1 MAYEEHL
8 KDSPGEVG
16 CAVITVSDTRD
27 EQTDKSGQLIKSLLE
42 EDGHKVVSYRI
53 VKDSP
58 LQIKGELAIL
68 VENSAC
74 QAIILNGGTGIA
86 PRDTTYDTLDK
97 LLEKRLDGFGEI
109 FRYLSFQE
117 IGSGAIMSRAVA
129 GTYRSRIVI
138 SVPGSTGAVRLA
150 MEKLILP
157 ELGHMVGTVSP
168 RR

>member
-1 MAYEEHL
+1 MAYKEHL
-8 KDSPGEVG
+8 KDSPRAVG
-16 CAVITVSDTRD
+16 CAIITVSDTRD
-27 EQTDKSGQLIKSLLE
+27 EQSDKSGQLIRSMLE
-42 EDGHKVVSYRI
+42 ENGHSVAYYRI

-68 VENSAC
+68 AQNPNC
-74 QAIILNGGTGIA
+74 QAVILNGGTGIA

-109 FRYLSFQE
+109 FRYLSYQE

-129 GTYRSRIVI
+129 GTYQGRIVI

-168 RR
+168 GR

>member
-1 MAYEEHL
+1 MAYKEHL
-8 KDSPGEVG
+8 KDSPVQIG
-16 CAVITVSDTRD
+16 CGVITVSDTRD

-42 EDGHKVVSYRI
+42 EHGHRIVHYRI

-58 LQIKGELAIL
+58 LQIKGELAIM
-68 VENSAC
+68 VENPQC
-74 QAIILNGGTGIA
+74 RAIILNGGTGIA
-86 PRDTTYDTLDK
+86 PRDTTYDTLEK
-97 LLEKRLDGFGEI
+97 MLEKRLDGFGEL
-109 FRYLSFQE
+109 FRFLSYQE

-157 ELGHMVGTVSP
+157 ELGHMVGTVAP
-168 RR
+168 HL

>member
-1 MAYEEHL
+1 MAHKEH
-8 KDSPGEVG
+8 KKESPKEVG
-16 CAVITVSDTRD
+16 CAVITISDTRD

-42 EDGHKVVSYRI
+42 ENGHKIVSYRI

-58 LQIKGELAIL
+58 LQIKGEIAML
-68 VENSAC
+68 VEKSSC

-86 PRDTTYDTLDK
+86 PRDTTYDTLHKMLD
-97 LLEKRLDGFGEI
+97 KRLDGFGEL
-109 FRYLSFQE
+109 FRFLSYQE
-117 IGSGAIMSRAVA
+117 IGSSAIMSRALA

-157 ELGHMVGTVSP
+157 ELGHMVGTVAP

>member
-1 MAYEEHL
+1 MAYNEHL
-8 KDSPGEVG
+8 QEAPEEVG

-27 EQTDKSGQLIKSLLE
+27 ESTDKSGQLIKALLGE
-42 EDGHKVVSYRI
+42 QGHKIVRYTI

-58 LQIKGELAIL
+58 LMIKGELAIL
-68 VENSAC
+68 AENAAC

-86 PRDTTYDTLDK
+86 PRDTTYDTLEK

-109 FRYLSFQE
+109 FRYLSYQE

-129 GTYRSRIVI
+129 GTYRNRIVI
-138 SVPGSTGAVRLA
+138 SVPGSSGAVKLA

-157 ELGHMVGTVSP
+157 ELGHMVGTVAP